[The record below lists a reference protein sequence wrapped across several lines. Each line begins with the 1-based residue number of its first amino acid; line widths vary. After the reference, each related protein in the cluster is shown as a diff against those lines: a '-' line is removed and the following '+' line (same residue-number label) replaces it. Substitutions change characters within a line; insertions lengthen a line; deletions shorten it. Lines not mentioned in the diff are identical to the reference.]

1 MNPQELRDRT
11 KRLALDIVK
20 AVREL
25 PPNEVSR
32 IIGRQV
38 LRSATSVA
46 ANYRASTRARSRREF
61 ISKIGLVIEE
71 MDETI
76 LWLELLRDG
85 EILPG
90 TALHRY
96 STSLTN
102 YSESLP
108 PPAARLAPQ
117 IANHKSP
124 ITNRK
129 TPRLS
134 PGRHFHREPE
144 GRFPYSTSPRSGS
157 SMIAFSLS
165 VV

>member
-1 MNPQELRDRT
+1 MNPQELHDRT

-61 ISKIGLVIEE
+61 IAKIGLVIEE

-90 TALHRY
+90 
-96 STSLTN
+96 N
-102 YSESLP
+102 
-108 PPAARLAPQ
+108 RLAALFDESDQLLRIFAATRRTSRAQNRKSQ
-117 IANHKSP
+117 ITNHK
-124 ITNRK
+124 
-129 TPRLS
+129 
-134 PGRHFHREPE
+134 
-144 GRFPYSTSPRSGS
+144 
-157 SMIAFSLS
+157 
-165 VV
+165 